1 MTLKEQIQDDMKAAM
16 RAKNV
21 ARLGTIRL
29 LISAFR
35 QREID
40 DQTELDDLGVTAVID
55 RMLKQRRDSIAQY
68 ETAGRK
74 DLADQER
81 AEVDVLSAYL
91 PQPFSDAEVDAVI
104 EAAMLEALVAK
115 GDGSDALSA
124 ADMGRVMAI
133 LKPRLAGRTD
143 VSKASGLV
151 KVRLAAVK

>member
-81 AEVDVLSAYL
+81 AEVEVLSAYL

-151 KVRLAAVK
+151 KARLAAVK

>member
-16 RAKNV
+16 RAKDV

-29 LISAFR
+29 LIAAFR

-40 DQTELDDLGVTAVID
+40 DQTELNDVGVTAVID

-68 ETAGRK
+68 EAAQRD
-74 DLADQER
+74 DLAAQER
-81 AEVDVLSAYL
+81 SEVAVLSAYL

-104 EAAMLEALVAK
+104 DAALLEALASK
-115 GDGSDALSA
+115 GDGADSLSA

-133 LKPRLAGRTD
+133 LKPRLAGRAD

-151 KVRLAAVK
+151 KGRLAAVK

>member
-91 PQPFSDAEVDAVI
+91 PQPFSDVEVDAVI

>member
-40 DQTELDDLGVTAVID
+40 DQTELDDLGVTTVID

-104 EAAMLEALVAK
+104 EAAMLEALASK

-151 KVRLAAVK
+151 KGRLAALK

>member
-40 DQTELDDLGVTAVID
+40 DQTELDDLGVTTVID

-81 AEVDVLSAYL
+81 AEVEVLSAYL

-133 LKPRLAGRTD
+133 VKPRLAGRTD

>member
-81 AEVDVLSAYL
+81 AEVEVLSAYL

>member
-40 DQTELDDLGVTAVID
+40 DQTELDDLGVTTVID

-91 PQPFSDAEVDAVI
+91 PQPFSDVEVDAVI

>member
-68 ETAGRK
+68 EAAGRT

-104 EAAMLEALVAK
+104 EAAMLEARASK

-151 KVRLAAVK
+151 KGRLAAVK

>member
-40 DQTELDDLGVTAVID
+40 DQTELDDLGVTTVID

-81 AEVDVLSAYL
+81 AEVEVLSAYL

>member
-16 RAKNV
+16 RAKDV
-21 ARLGTIRL
+21 TRLGTIRL

-40 DQTELDDLGVTAVID
+40 DQTELDDLGVTTVID